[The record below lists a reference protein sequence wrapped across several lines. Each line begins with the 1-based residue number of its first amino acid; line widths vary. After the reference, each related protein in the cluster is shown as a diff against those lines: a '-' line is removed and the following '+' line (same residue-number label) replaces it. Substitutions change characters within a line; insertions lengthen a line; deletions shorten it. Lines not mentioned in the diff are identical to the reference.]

1 MSGYSARYL
10 DRFDNLNTIKDFDT
24 GAQSPALIEA
34 ELKGEAVLI
43 KHWVQECPDTERVLQ
58 DIWRYEVRQL
68 HRLKGYPGVGDFIAP
83 IIASNNDNDGFYL
96 VLGAGVRRPL
106 SIYISKST
114 GRILRARQWI
124 NNLKNKSNRARLWR
138 NIGRIAKALQIL
150 HSQGILHRNL
160 DCDSILTDISSDE
173 DDFQLTGFEWS
184 IRLQHFSDETM
195 VTTASSHSL
204 GNIFSFLTDWHDLGK
219 LVARI
224 LEVEFSK
231 ICDLSYPIRSLVEET
246 ELILDE
252 INLIRG
258 LSGVVRIDSS
268 TPFEGLS
275 YEMLQPKLE
284 LIIKKLSELNTSQD
298 EGYKIA
304 FLLSPPANPPSAKA
318 NRMPVHSAIQR
329 AFYDLHGLAIPANDV
344 GEFIRF
350 IERDLE
356 STSILSLFKNE
367 REVEEV
373 VLLGS
378 RLTYVLTK
386 NKRVGGDAEG
396 TWDCA
401 FCTHAYLSPP
411 RKIDGTNP
419 TKILNSKISCFG
431 HNDPAGQASWDSR
444 SWQDIVCEL
453 RNANSGDND
462 SETLLL
468 GFAAYHLAEI
478 AYAKSEI
485 YPVEVVTYKPDPED
499 PGHSVVRVKCRSDSA
514 ADDISS
520 TLQIKSPANRFKE
533 ILLGSASEPNWI
545 LVSNINFSDD
555 DQEIILTFLQHQEVT
570 GEDIFEFQ
578 ASNPD
583 PEYQFYYLVPGS
595 AQGTIKQLGRR
606 AFAID
611 ALSEH
616 AELIR
621 MLERPHLSHMD
632 SHENYVT
639 DSAFD
644 QLDTS
649 KQDVFKKIQ
658 STLPLYLVQGPPG
671 VGKTHLVTA
680 LVRQAFE
687 TEPSSRILLTAQ
699 SHSTVQHL
707 YKEVKN
713 AIDAQG
719 KESPLI
725 VSCIKDA
732 NGDEEKDAISQLDD
746 LAKRYLESLTTSDA
760 FRAAPT
766 DITKE
771 KLIELCKDGNR
782 SMRFSFMGQLLRS
795 ANLVFTTTNSRQ
807 IEDLIRARSQFD
819 WSIMEETGKVTG
831 IELLSPLLLS
841 YRRLMIG
848 DHKQLPPYATEQ
860 MQQTLKDTSRLRG
873 ALQMSTEVYNSQ
885 IKGEFIKEAFTAE
898 KIREITTEKLSKIS
912 SEAIRL
918 HLLFE
923 SFVNEEI
930 VVAKKS
936 LAHYGSSDFHR
947 PIASMLSIQ
956 HRMHPDIASL
966 ISGTF
971 YDDKLKT
978 YKDKEVSY
986 TSNPRPFLFEGDC
999 KVSRK
1004 LNGAAIV
1011 WIETP
1016 DIQANRGVKSK
1027 EEKPTWNNS
1036 LERKVIIRALSR
1048 LRPRS
1053 TGKPPKLALLS
1064 PYAVQVRLLEKEI
1077 ERCGSGLDNLRHFL
1091 KPDDSSTFCKTVDSF
1106 QGAEADLV
1114 IVSLVRNN
1122 GESHPLGA
1130 LGFLLDSRRMNV
1142 LLSRAKYQLVIV
1154 GSYEFITCWSQKIKE
1169 QEIRKGNL
1177 RNEFL
1182 VRLVGELENHKK
1194 DGKLLTVKHDQ
1205 VLSLAKINRE

>member
-10 DRFDNLNTIKDFDT
+10 DRFDNLNTIKDFNT
-24 GAQSPALIEA
+24 GTQSPALIEA
-34 ELKGEAVLI
+34 ELKGEPVLI
-43 KHWVQECPDTERVLQ
+43 KHWIQECPDTERVLQ

-83 IIASNNDNDGFYL
+83 IVASNNDNDGFYL

-106 SIYISKST
+106 SIYIPKST

-160 DCDSILTDISSDE
+160 DCDSILTDINSDE

-184 IRLQHFSDETM
+184 IRLQHFSDETK

-224 LEVEFSK
+224 LEVEVSK

-284 LIIKKLSELNTSQD
+284 LIIKKLSELNTSQH

-304 FLLSPPANPPSAKA
+304 FLLSSPANPPSAKA

-367 REVEEV
+367 REAEEV

-606 AFAID
+606 ALAID

-621 MLERPHLSHMD
+621 MLKRPHLSHMD
-632 SHENYVT
+632 SHESYVT

-1077 ERCGSGLDNLRHFL
+1077 ERCGSGLDNLRHFS

-1205 VLSLAKINRE
+1205 VLSLAKINRK